1 MIQSLSDF
9 FIYFSRITRLD
20 LSPVQNFEYINIVL
34 LFLVLWIGLYGVRI
48 YRLLFSV
55 LTLIVT
61 IVVTVLLFES
71 RIEWLY
77 VASIFSIFS
86 VIFAFL
92 SYFLKRL
99 SAFFIVGLIVFVYLN
114 TINIQLIF
122 VIIISSVFSVIAYI
136 YPFVMVLISTTL
148 LSSIESTNL
157 LNQRVDFMF
166 PLAFVGIF
174 LFVIF
179 LIFQLCSNKEGQYLF
194 RKMKGETYG

>member
-136 YPFVMVLISTTL
+136 HPFVMVLISTTL

>member
-136 YPFVMVLISTTL
+136 YPFIMILISTTL
-148 LSSIESTNL
+148 LGSFEGMNL
-157 LNQRVDFMF
+157 INQQVDFIF
-166 PLAFVGIF
+166 PPAFVGIL

-179 LIFQLCSNKEGQYLF
+179 LIFQLCSNKEGQYLI
-194 RKMKGETYG
+194 RKIKGETYG

>member
-179 LIFQLCSNKEGQYLF
+179 LIFQLSSNKEGQYLI

>member
-1 MIQSLSDF
+1 MIQSLSGF
-9 FIYFSRITRLD
+9 FIYFSHITRLD
-20 LSPVQNFEYINIVL
+20 LSPVQNFEYINVI
-34 LFLVLWIGLYGVRI
+34 LFLLILWIGFYGVRI

-92 SYFLKRL
+92 SYFLERL

-136 YPFVMVLISTTL
+136 YPFIMILISTTL
-148 LSSIESTNL
+148 LGSFEGMNL
-157 LNQRVDFMF
+157 INQRVDLMF
-166 PLAFVGIF
+166 PPAFVGIF

-179 LIFQLCSNKEGQYLF
+179 LIFQLSSNKEGQYLI
-194 RKMKGETYG
+194 RKIKGETYG

>member
-157 LNQRVDFMF
+157 LNQRVDLMF
-166 PLAFVGIF
+166 PPAFVGIF

-179 LIFQLCSNKEGQYLF
+179 LIFQLSSNKEGQYLI